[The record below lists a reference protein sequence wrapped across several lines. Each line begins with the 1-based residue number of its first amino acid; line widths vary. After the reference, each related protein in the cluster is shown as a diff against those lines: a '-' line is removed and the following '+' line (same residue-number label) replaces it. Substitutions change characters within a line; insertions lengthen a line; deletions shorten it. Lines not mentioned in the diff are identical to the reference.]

1 MGDVAAKIKVMPEAV
16 ETDLAKLKEDLKTA
30 IPTGAE
36 LYGEIIEQPVA
47 FGLKA
52 LIVTVIVND
61 EEGGTEAVEEAF
73 AKVPGA
79 ENIQILELGRL

>member
-1 MGDVAAKIKVMPEAV
+1 MGNVAAKMKIMPETV
-16 ETDLAKLKEDLKTA
+16 ETDLAELKEKLKAA
-30 IPTGAE
+30 IPAGSE
-36 LYGEIIEQPVA
+36 LYGDITEQPVA

-79 ENIQILELGRL
+79 ESIQILELGRL